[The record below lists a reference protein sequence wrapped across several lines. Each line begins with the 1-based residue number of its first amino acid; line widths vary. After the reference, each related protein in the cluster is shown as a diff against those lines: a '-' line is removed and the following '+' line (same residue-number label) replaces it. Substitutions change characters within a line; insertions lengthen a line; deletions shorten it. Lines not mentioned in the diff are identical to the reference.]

1 MAQYRLP
8 FSFRVVAKLPQGQ
21 KRRRG
26 HLDQPEEPSV
36 VDQRNVRA
44 RFDDVPQRDVVDEPM
59 PAFDPRNI
67 PQGGQYRDGDSS
79 SASPPAVSPPQPPRN
94 VVPWKPPNPVIAPP
108 RTDGEPTPTL
118 TEVNPEQ
125 GSITGGA
132 RIWLKGIDFPALFPL
147 FARFGTAVV
156 PTVSLRDER
165 CKPQLTNFL
174 RPSPLATFL
183 PAICPPQVCQVPSRL
198 HYRSTPSQMRQNMEP
213 VSRSFN
219 I

>member
-1 MAQYRLP
+1 
-8 FSFRVVAKLPQGQ
+8 
-21 KRRRG
+21 
-26 HLDQPEEPSV
+26 
-36 VDQRNVRA
+36 
-44 RFDDVPQRDVVDEPM
+44 M
-59 PAFDPRNI
+59 PAFTLWNAPL
-67 PQGGQYRDGDSS
+67 GGQYRGADSS
-79 SASPPAVSPPQPPRN
+79 NASPLADSPPQLPRN
-94 VVPWKPPNPVIAPP
+94 PGPWKAPNPVIAPP
-108 RTDGEPTPTL
+108 RIDGEPSPTL
-118 TEVNPEQ
+118 TEVNPER
-125 GSITGGA
+125 GSIAGGG
-132 RIWLKGIDFPALFPL
+132 RIWLNGIDFPALFPL